1 MLAGHY
7 LLPAREEVPMPLLA
21 YLGTLP
27 EVADDVSIDE
37 DGWVI
42 GKVAIAAGGRVGPR
56 SVIRGDQDFIEIGRR
71 FSIGA
76 AATVHVDPGRPT
88 FIGEDVVVEDGAI
101 VHGCTLGDA
110 VLVEREATV
119 LSNSV
124 VGEGSIIQADALVA
138 EGKEIPP
145 RSVVAGTPG
154 QVVRRTTD
162 EEVALI
168 RRRAADA
175 SAGRQDPAR

>member
-1 MLAGHY
+1 
-7 LLPAREEVPMPLLA
+7 MPLLP

-42 GKVAIAAGGRVGPR
+42 GKVRIAAGGQIGPR
-56 SVIRGDQDFIEIGRR
+56 AVIRGDQDSIEIGPR

-76 AATVHVDPGRPT
+76 AATVHVDPGGPT
-88 FIGEDVVVEDGAI
+88 LIGEDVVVEDQAV

-119 LSNSV
+119 LSRSV

-154 QVVRRTTD
+154 KIVRRTTD
-162 EEVALI
+162 DEVALT
-168 RRRAADA
+168 RRRAAAA
-175 SAGRQDPAR
+175 SAGRRDVDR

>member
-1 MLAGHY
+1 
-7 LLPAREEVPMPLLA
+7 MPLLP

-42 GKVAIAAGGRVGPR
+42 GKVTIAAGGRVGPR
-56 SVIRGDQDFIEIGRR
+56 AVIRGDQDSIEIGRR

-76 AATVHVDPGRPT
+76 AATIHVDPGGPT
-88 FIGEDVVVEDGAI
+88 RIGEDVVVEDRAV

-110 VLVEREATV
+110 VLVEHEATV
-119 LSNSV
+119 LSRSV
-124 VGEGSIIQADALVA
+124 VGGGSIIQADALVA

-154 QVVRRTTD
+154 KIIRQTTD

-168 RRRAADA
+168 RRRAARA
-175 SAGRQDPAR
+175 SAGEGPSR

>member
-1 MLAGHY
+1 
-7 LLPAREEVPMPLLA
+7 MPLLP
-21 YLGTLP
+21 YLGRLP
-27 EVADDVSIDE
+27 EVADDVAIDE

-42 GKVAIAAGGRVGPR
+42 GKVTIAAGGRIGPR
-56 SVIRGDQDFIEIGRR
+56 AVIRGDQDAIEIGRR

-76 AATVHVDPGRPT
+76 AATVHVDPGGPT
-88 FIGEDVVVEDGAI
+88 IIGEDVILEDCAI
-101 VHGCTLGDA
+101 VHGCTIGDA

-119 LSNSV
+119 LSHSV
-124 VGEGSIIQADALVA
+124 IGEGSIIQFDALVA

-154 QVVRRTTD
+154 KIVRQTTD

-168 RRRAADA
+168 RRRAVEA
-175 SAGRQDPAR
+175 SGERQDPSR